1 MQTKLVNDQQA
12 WNEEIKSKQENI
24 TIQSETLENK
34 EANMK
39 NDLRILVEEKRCTI
53 EEMKHLMEMKV
64 KIKVAEKELHAK
76 HEKHIQDV
84 SAYYSL

>member
-39 NDLRILVEEKRCTI
+39 KDLGILVEEKRCTI
-53 EEMKHLMEMKV
+53 EKMKHLMEMKV
-64 KIKVAEKELHAK
+64 KIKVVEKELHTK

-84 SAYYSL
+84 SAYYL

>member
-1 MQTKLVNDQQA
+1 MQTKLVNEQQA

-39 NDLRILVEEKRCTI
+39 KDIEILVEEKRCTI
-53 EEMKHLMEMKV
+53 EEMKCLIDMKI

-76 HEKHIQDV
+76 HDKYIQDV
-84 SAYYSL
+84 SAYYL